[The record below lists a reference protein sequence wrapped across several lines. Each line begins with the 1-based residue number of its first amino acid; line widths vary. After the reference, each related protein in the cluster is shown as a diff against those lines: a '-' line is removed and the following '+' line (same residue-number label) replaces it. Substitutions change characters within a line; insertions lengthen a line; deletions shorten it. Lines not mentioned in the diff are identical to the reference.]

1 MTNKNGRGNMIAVN
15 DQELA
20 LLWQALQQIN
30 IPGSVAEVYVGLK
43 AQVRVSMEQMN
54 ATKKV
59 EGVKDPA

>member
-1 MTNKNGRGNMIAVN
+1 MIAVN